1 MVEGTGF
8 EPVYA
13 TRPDLQ
19 SGAFNHSATPPKTG
33 YKSPTKAGNLKPQ
46 YGHLFCVVNGILQL
60 FDLQFTKVAK
70 KEQKHKELKR
80 LRS

>member
-19 SGAFNHSATPPKTG
+19 SGAFNHSATPPKQGLSHQQKQVTWSRNMDI
-33 YKSPTKAGNLKPQ
+33 YFAMSM
-46 YGHLFCVVNGILQL
+46 LFLTNFASLVRKL
-60 FDLQFTKVAK
+60 
-70 KEQKHKELKR
+70 
-80 LRS
+80 